1 MIAWAEKSCAMISSS
16 DSEIM
21 GIGMDTS
28 HDTGLSAYIV
38 LVGGFVAVGTTG
50 PERESRRGEA

>member
-1 MIAWAEKSCAMISSS
+1 
-16 DSEIM
+16 M